1 MDGSK
6 TSLTTEVRGV
16 DWLFWIYNSITVI
29 LLLLFG
35 ETVHNRWM
43 YLSSNFGLIFISFF
57 IIRFK
62 VNGAPNPLMIML
74 RNGYPYFYFF
84 YLHWES
90 GEINHLIFTHSF
102 DTLVQH
108 WDKAIFGVHL
118 HDILYQFQPLWFS
131 ELIHFTYFFYYILI
145 LLPAFLFYKNNFESF
160 KKFIFDVSLL
170 YLIHYFIFYIFP
182 VLGPVAEH
190 YARFRH
196 GVFFVPLMDLI
207 YKIGD
212 SPGGAIPSSHISI
225 AILSWCWIFIRK
237 RNIAVSLIPLVLGLI
252 FSTVY
257 LSYHY
262 AIDALTGLIIGILFF
277 LMMQRLRQRFPNLSF
292 T

>member
-1 MDGSK
+1 MDGSNS
-6 TSLTTEVRGV
+6 SLTTEVRGV
-16 DWLFWIYNSITVI
+16 DWLFWIYNSITLA

-35 ETVHNRWM
+35 GSVHNRWTF
-43 YLSSNFGLIFISFF
+43 LASNFALLFISYF

-62 VNGAPNPLMIML
+62 VNGSANRWTIFL
-74 RNGYPYFYFF
+74 RNWYPYPYFF

-90 GEINHLIFTHSF
+90 GKINHLFFSHTF
-102 DTLVQH
+102 DPLVQQ

-118 HDILYQFQPLWFS
+118 HDILYHFQPLWFS
-131 ELIHFTYFFYYILI
+131 ELIHFTYFFYYIII
-145 LLPAFLFYKNNFESF
+145 LLPAFLLYKNDFLSF
-160 KKFIFDVSLL
+160 KQFIYDISLL
-170 YLIHYFIFYIFP
+170 YLLHYFFFYVFP
-182 VLGPVAEH
+182 VLGPVTEH
-190 YARFRH
+190 YVKFQH

-212 SPGGAIPSSHISI
+212 SPGGAIPSSHVSI
-225 AILSWCWIFIRK
+225 AILSWCWIYLRRK
-237 RNIAVSLIPLVLGLI
+237 TVAWCIFPILIGLI

-262 AIDALTGLIIGILFF
+262 TIDAVSGLLVGLIFF
-277 LMMQRLRQRFPNLSF
+277 FVMQWLRKKYGAMSF